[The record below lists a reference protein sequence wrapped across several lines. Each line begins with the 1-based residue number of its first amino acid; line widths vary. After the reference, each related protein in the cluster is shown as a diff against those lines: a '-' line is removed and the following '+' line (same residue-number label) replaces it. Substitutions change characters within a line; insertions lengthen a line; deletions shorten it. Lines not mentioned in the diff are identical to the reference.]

1 MTKREI
7 TVRLDGGL
15 ETRPVALLVQ
25 MASQFQSE
33 VYVESE
39 NRRVNAKSIM
49 RIADIDSKKELKFL
63 LSVIFRF
70 NSRLV
75 YCRLISRHIIQEVF
89 VQLVVSGRPQKFQ
102 QITSLQSL
110 TLCFYSLT
118 QKTHNG
124 FGRLYFDKSVSS
136 FAVLAA

>member
-49 RIADIDSKKELKFL
+49 GMMTLGLDAGAEVTVLTDGSDEKEAMERIEA
-63 LSVIFRF
+63 
-70 NSRLV
+70 
-75 YCRLISRHIIQEVF
+75 Y
-89 VQLVVSGRPQKFQ
+89 
-102 QITSLQSL
+102 L
-110 TLCFYSLT
+110 T
-118 QKTHNG
+118 
-124 FGRLYFDKSVSS
+124 RR
-136 FAVLAA
+136 A